1 MPKHYTKLKKGTP
14 SYKKAKRE
22 HNVAMGKKVVKKRK
36 RG

>member
-14 SYKKAKRE
+14 AHKKAKRE
-22 HNVAMGKKVVKKRK
+22 HIAAMGKKVVKKRR